1 MFNLKNVV
9 QLSGGKDSTA
19 MLLMMLERGFS
30 VDDIVFCDTGKEF
43 PQMYDHLEKVEKYI
57 GKTITVLSPEKSFD
71 YYFLEH
77 IRTSGDYKGVAG
89 YGWPGHKRRW
99 CTKILKTEPF
109 RKYIG
114 KEKHNLFIGIAAD
127 EAHRIKQYKY
137 PLVDWN
143 VTEAEALSYCYKHG
157 FNWNGLYEDFRRVSC
172 YLCPLQR
179 KNDWR
184 ILRKKYPDLWNDAMR
199 LDLQSCFKLRDKY
212 SLHDLERR
220 SFAIED
226 LFIDMFEVA

>member
-1 MFNLKNVV
+1 MKNIV

-19 MLLMMLERGFS
+19 MLLMMLERGIR

-43 PQMYDHLEKVEKYI
+43 PQMYAHLEKVEKFI
-57 GKTITVLSPEKSFD
+57 GRNITVLKPEKSFE
-71 YYFLEH
+71 YFFAEH

-89 YGWPGHKRRW
+89 YGWPGMKRRW

-109 RKYIG
+109 RRYIN
-114 KEKHNLFIGIAAD
+114 KEKHTLFIGIAAD
-127 EAHRIKQYKY
+127 EAHRVKQYQY

-143 VTEAEALSYCYKHG
+143 ITEAEALSYCYKHG
-157 FNWNGLYEDFRRVSC
+157 FNWDGLYRDFRRVSC

-184 ILRKKYPDLWNDAMR
+184 ILRKKYPDLWADAMR
-199 LDLQSCFKLRDKY
+199 LDKLSCFKLRDTY

-220 SFAIED
+220 TFAVEDSFID
-226 LFIDMFEVA
+226 LFESVF